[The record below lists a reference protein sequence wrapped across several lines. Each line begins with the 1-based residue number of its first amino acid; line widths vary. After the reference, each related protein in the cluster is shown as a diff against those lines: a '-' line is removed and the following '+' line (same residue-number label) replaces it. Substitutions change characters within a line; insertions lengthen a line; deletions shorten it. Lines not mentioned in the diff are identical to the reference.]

1 MNLKFYKNLYLDE
14 NIVNEDEIIKKIKK
28 GINIFDLYLICVSK
42 NTNHI
47 FEIFSLSEAFKNL
60 YKNKEYIV
68 VGMAYSKKNSFILI
82 KNIFEDNIKDIS
94 HIKQK
99 FIKNK

>member
-1 MNLKFYKNLYLDE
+1 MNLKFYKKLYLDE
-14 NIVNEDEIIKKIKK
+14 NIINENEIIKKIEK
-28 GINIFDLYLICVSK
+28 GINIFGLYLICVSK
-42 NTNHI
+42 NTNHV

-60 YKNKEYIV
+60 YRNKEYIV
-68 VGMAYSKKNSFILI
+68 IGMAYSKEKSFILI

-94 HIKQK
+94 HIKQN